1 MKFLRV
7 GERGNEIPAILDDKN
22 NIRNLS
28 NIFKDLTPENLNFE
42 NLDKIKN
49 FDINSLPLLDQN
61 QRIGSCIFKPANF
74 FAIGLNYKAHAAE
87 TNSNTPKEPIVFNK
101 SPNCIVGP
109 NDDIVIPKFSKSL
122 DHEVEIAIV
131 IGKKAKYVKEEEAQD
146 YIIGYCICNDISER
160 EWQKDR
166 GGQWVKGKSG
176 DTFGPLGPYLVTKD
190 EISDPLNL
198 NLTLDLNGKRRQ
210 TGNTSLMIFNFNFL
224 ISHISQFITLMPGD
238 VITTGTPAGVGMGM
252 TPPDYLKDGDEMI
265 LKVDNLG
272 EQKLKVVKEK

>member
-7 GERGNEIPAILDDKN
+7 GESGNEIPAILDDKN

-28 NIFKDLTPENLNFE
+28 NFFKDLTPENLNFE

-61 QRIGSCIFKPANF
+61 QRIGSCVIKPANF
-74 FAIGLNYKAHAAE
+74 FAIGLNYKAHADE

-190 EISDPLNL
+190 EIRDPSNL